1 VDRPLLVRRGLVP
14 GHEAAGID
22 PTPHEFRHS
31 AISHLRAA
39 GIDPA
44 DLAAMSGHTVETATK
59 HYTHPL
65 GRSFD
70 AARKTIGGSD

>member
-1 VDRPLLVRRGLVP
+1 MPARIDTTLLFPEPRGIWTDRYWYGEVWYPARK
-14 GHEAAGID
+14 AAGI
-22 PTPHEFRHS
+22 
-31 AISHLRAA
+31 A

-59 HYTHPL
+59 HYTHAL

-70 AARKTIGGSD
+70 AARKTIGGSA